1 MVSDVQLKV
10 GWKLNTWLI
19 ADIERESEG
28 MVKKF
33 LKDLSKAPAPK
44 QMAVGAGAGWL
55 VGYVTMKLGKAAATA
70 VGGSLL
76 LLQVWCYPCF
86 NTI

>member
-1 MVSDVQLKV
+1 MSDVQLKV

-44 QMAVGAGAGWL
+44 QMAVGAGAGP
-55 VGYVTMKLGKAAATA
+55 
-70 VGGSLL
+70 LL
-76 LLQVWCYPCF
+76 APPDPQRLYMRIRI
-86 NTI
+86 NTCIQTDKHTYLTT